1 MMVFGV
7 LFMLAVI
14 ALPVIL
20 IAGLVVIL
28 ASNRNKGK

>member
-28 ASNRNKGK
+28 ASSRNKAK